1 MRMKMQPVILLLTV
15 SLIASTLVAC
25 VGINKTS
32 QNIAIYDFGLSVPS
46 ESNQT
51 NTLKV
56 LLEEPAAV
64 ESLNHNKIRYRLN
77 YQNPSRVFFYTESRW
92 AGLPTEL
99 FSSKLSKIVNLT
111 KTPMNCSL
119 KLKIEAFDQVFQTV
133 ATSEGIVQLS
143 ALVVEKK
150 SQKIISSQLITE
162 SVTSLSPNAQGGT
175 AALQQ
180 ASENALKKVIT
191 WGNMIADNSELCR

>member
-1 MRMKMQPVILLLTV
+1 MQPVILLLTV

-150 SQKIISSQLITE
+150 SKKIISSQLITE

>member
-1 MRMKMQPVILLLTV
+1 MQPVILLLTG

-64 ESLNHNKIRYRLN
+64 ESLNHNKI
-77 YQNPSRVFFYTESRW
+77 
-92 AGLPTEL
+92 
-99 FSSKLSKIVNLT
+99 
-111 KTPMNCSL
+111 
-119 KLKIEAFDQVFQTV
+119 
-133 ATSEGIVQLS
+133 
-143 ALVVEKK
+143 
-150 SQKIISSQLITE
+150 
-162 SVTSLSPNAQGGT
+162 
-175 AALQQ
+175 
-180 ASENALKKVIT
+180 
-191 WGNMIADNSELCR
+191 

>member
-1 MRMKMQPVILLLTV
+1 MQPIILLLTG
-15 SLIASTLVAC
+15 SLIVSTLVAC
-25 VGINKTS
+25 VGINKTN
-32 QNIAIYDFGLSVPS
+32 QNIAVYDFGLSVPS
-46 ESNQT
+46 ENNQQI
-51 NTLKV
+51 TLKI
-56 LLEEPAAV
+56 LLEEPVAA
-64 ESLNHNKIRYRLN
+64 ESLNHHKIRYRMN

-99 FSSKLSKIVNLT
+99 FSSKLSKMVNLT

-119 KLKIEAFDQVFQTV
+119 KLKIEAFDHVFQTV
-133 ATSEGIVQLS
+133 ATSDGIVQLG

-150 SQKIISSQLITE
+150 SQKIISSQLFTE

-180 ASENALKKVIT
+180 ASENALKKAIN
-191 WGNMIADNSELCR
+191 WGNMIADNSGLCQ